1 MHQILHIYNSLTRQ
15 KEVFEPL
22 KPPFVGMYLCGPT
35 VYGNPH
41 LGHARAA
48 ITFDVIFRYLQ
59 HLKYKVRYVRNI
71 TDVGHLERDLDEGKD
86 KIQQQAELEAVSP
99 MEVAQHYSNNYRSNM
114 QQLNVLPPSIEPC
127 ASGHIPEQIAMI
139 EKIIK
144 HGFAYIVD
152 GSVYFDVAKYNQMEH
167 YGKLSG
173 RIIEAA
179 RSGTRALANQID
191 KKQPV
196 DFALW
201 KKATPMHI
209 MRWSSPWGE
218 GFPGWHIECS
228 AMSAKY
234 LGKQFD
240 IHGGGMDLLFPH
252 HECEI
257 VQAQAALKTN
267 LATYW
272 LHNNLVTIDGVKMG
286 KSLGNFITLDAFFTG
301 KHLAIDQPYSPMTLR
316 FFILQAHYRSTLS
329 VTVEGLKAA
338 YQGYRKLIN
347 GWYFLAQLD
356 HERVALSTESGGLDD
371 GIYEDCA
378 ACYRAIN
385 DDFNTAKILAS
396 LFNLLKKI
404 HGWHNGTLRDA
415 SVSRTAFNQ
424 LRSTYATFMIDLLG
438 LKEEREATTD
448 QMMEMIQ
455 TIYQEA
461 KAEKRYHQIDF
472 IRHSLHKMGIAIQD
486 HPNGIRWA
494 YK

>member
-191 KKQPV
+191 K
-196 DFALW
+196 
-201 KKATPMHI
+201 
-209 MRWSSPWGE
+209 
-218 GFPGWHIECS
+218 
-228 AMSAKY
+228 
-234 LGKQFD
+234 
-240 IHGGGMDLLFPH
+240 
-252 HECEI
+252 
-257 VQAQAALKTN
+257 
-267 LATYW
+267 
-272 LHNNLVTIDGVKMG
+272 NN
-286 KSLGNFITLDAFFTG
+286 
-301 KHLAIDQPYSPMTLR
+301 Q
-316 FFILQAHYRSTLS
+316 
-329 VTVEGLKAA
+329 
-338 YQGYRKLIN
+338 
-347 GWYFLAQLD
+347 
-356 HERVALSTESGGLDD
+356 
-371 GIYEDCA
+371 
-378 ACYRAIN
+378 
-385 DDFNTAKILAS
+385 
-396 LFNLLKKI
+396 
-404 HGWHNGTLRDA
+404 
-415 SVSRTAFNQ
+415 
-424 LRSTYATFMIDLLG
+424 
-438 LKEEREATTD
+438 
-448 QMMEMIQ
+448 
-455 TIYQEA
+455 
-461 KAEKRYHQIDF
+461 
-472 IRHSLHKMGIAIQD
+472 
-486 HPNGIRWA
+486 
-494 YK
+494 